1 MKKINIKKLSSIKIT
16 TVIII
21 ILLFA
26 TNSASAITVD
36 GVKSPNEWNEDWA
49 FNQYEASTYDPN
61 GPFGDRLVIQQ
72 GDFWYDEDPKN
83 DSGIGH
89 DQSMALLGS
98 SSGLDIKRL
107 YSHYDFSRD
116 TMYVMISVYGIPGDL
131 DGNGDIGTIYP
142 PSPGGDYLGDSG
154 PAGIGIGIYE
164 IINLNFIQVED
175 SMIKISNNDWT
186 TYGIPYDQVKV
197 AYTDDPDIGCYE
209 ISIED
214 FSMFVDF
221 SLGADYYQMFVYSG
235 GIIDDLGEDSAKAH
249 IYPTTLQTVQIDIKP
264 GSDPNSFN
272 NNGNGVIPVAIL
284 GSMDFDV
291 MNIDPGTVELEGVG
305 VRVVGK
311 SNKLL
316 AHNEDVNG
324 DSHKD
329 LVVQI
334 EVSDHIFLG
343 GCTMTTVSGKL
354 IDGTP
359 FEGQYTICIVPKKSW
374 GG

>member
-1 MKKINIKKLSSIKIT
+1 MKKINIKKLISIKIT

-36 GVKSPNEWNEDWA
+36 GVKSPGEWNEDWA
-49 FNQYEASTYDPN
+49 FGQNRSSTYDPN
-61 GPFGDRLVIQQ
+61 GPFGDRLVIEQ
-72 GDFWYDEDPKN
+72 GNFWYDEDPKN
-83 DSGIGH
+83 DSGIGY

-131 DGNGDIGTIYP
+131 DGNGDIGT
-142 PSPGGDYLGDSG
+142 SPWYGDCLGDSG
-154 PAGIGIGIYE
+154 PAGIGIGSYE
-164 IINLNFIQVED
+164 IINLNFIQVEK

-186 TYGIPYDQVKV
+186 TYGIPYDKVKV
-197 AYTDDPDIGCYE
+197 AYTDDPYIGCYE

-235 GIIDDLGEDSAKAH
+235 GLLDIPGEDSAKAL

-316 AHNEDVNG
+316 AHFEDVNG

-334 EVSDHIFLG
+334 EDSDSDHIFSD
-343 GCTMTTVSGKL
+343 GCTMATVSGKL
-354 IDGTP
+354 IDGTL
-359 FEGQYTICIVPKKSW
+359 FEGQDTICIVP
-374 GG
+374 